1 LGKVGNTGVALPGA
15 RLQRLVDD
23 LGTTLLEVI
32 AAHGPLDAEVTGITI
47 FDPHDDLLIS
57 PGELLLGVGVAAQA
71 QMTELI
77 GRLGKLHAAA
87 LVVKAPDEVSAAV
100 RDAVRAHGV
109 PLLGLTRA
117 ASWFQVAVLLRTL
130 LDRWTATG
138 REELAGI
145 PAGDLFAFAN
155 AVSALVDAP
164 VTVEDRS
171 SRVLAFSG
179 RQEEADTGRIETIL
193 GRQVPER
200 YRQMLEERGVFR
212 ELYRSRRPVYMPG
225 LNSEMLPRVAVTVQA
240 GQEVLG
246 SLWVAVK
253 APLSDERMQALTE
266 AAGLAALHMLHQ
278 RNSADLARQLSADLL
293 AAVLAGGAGA
303 HQAAIRLG
311 LPAGPLCVLA
321 CQPRGMRGAGLESA
335 SQRLADA
342 LTLHLGAIH
351 PDAVIARIGRM
362 VYAVVPVPGHCDPDE
377 ASRRIQALAA
387 SFVARIGPRE
397 PVVIG
402 VGGPAQSLQGLSRA
416 RAEAERTVRVLS
428 DGGAR
433 GGRAARFDDVY
444 LETVLDRLREVLDD
458 EERSYGPVAR
468 LIGYDAQN
476 GTELTGSLRAYLEAF
491 GDVGRAAAAVHVH
504 PNTFRYR
511 LRRIWEVS
519 ALDLED
525 PRARLAALV
534 QLSAIRPR
542 SLAAGGRRP
551 PRGPASLSLNPTNGP
566 GDVRP

>member
-1 LGKVGNTGVALPGA
+1 MALPGI

-32 AAHGPLDAEVTGITI
+32 EAPGPLDVEVTGATI
-47 FDPHDDLLIS
+47 FDPQDGLLLS
-57 PGELLLGVGVAAQA
+57 PGELLLGVGVASQA
-71 QMTELI
+71 EMTGLI
-77 GRLGKLHAAA
+77 GRLSKLGAAA
-87 LVVKAPDEVSAAV
+87 LVVKAPETISAGLREAV
-100 RDAVRAHGV
+100 RTHGV

-130 LDRWTATG
+130 LDRWTATST
-138 REELAGI
+138 EDLAGS

-155 AVSALVDAP
+155 AISALVDAP

-193 GRQVPER
+193 GRQVPQR
-200 YRQMLEERGVFR
+200 YRQMLEERGIFR
-212 ELYRSRRPVYMPG
+212 ELYRSRRPMYMPG
-225 LNSEMLPRVAVTVQA
+225 LDPDMLPRVAVAVHA

-253 APLSDERMQALTE
+253 GPLSDERMQALTE

-278 RNSADLARQLSADLL
+278 RNSTDLARQLSADLL
-293 AAVLAGGAGA
+293 ESVLAGGAGA

-321 CQPRGMRGAGLESA
+321 CQPLGAADVGLESA
-335 SQRLADA
+335 SQRLTDA

-351 PDAVIARIGRM
+351 ADAAIARIGRL
-362 VYAVVPVPGHCDPDE
+362 VYAVVPAGRCDPAE
-377 ASRRIQALAA
+377 AARRICALAG
-387 SFVARIGPRE
+387 SFVARIGHRD

-402 VGGPAQSLQGLSRA
+402 VGGPAQSLPGLARA
-416 RAEAERTVRVLS
+416 RTEAERTVRALRETS
-428 DGGAR
+428 PR
-433 GGRAARFDDVY
+433 GRAACLDDVY
-444 LETVLDRLREVLDD
+444 LETVLDRVGEVLADD
-458 EERSYGPVAR
+458 EVRSYGPIAR
-468 LIGYDAQN
+468 LTSYDAEN

-491 GDVGRAAAAVHVH
+491 GDVGQAAAAVHVH

-519 ALDLED
+519 GIDLED
-525 PRARLAALV
+525 SRARLAALL

-542 SLAAGGRRP
+542 
-551 PRGPASLSLNPTNGP
+551 T
-566 GDVRP
+566 